1 MTIEINTFEATYNK
15 PLDGGAFIAAAG
27 KIADVAL
34 AKALETLRIYE
45 GVGSRI
51 LKERNALV
59 PDSARWDYTQWFG
72 LFLKIDLGID
82 EGFDA
87 LHDYYEYLAF
97 QTKHVRSDATT
108 RKVGPDPEDYAELRR
123 RSWTFY
129 VGDSRCTLAAF
140 ANANSNICKMV
151 EVGTQPKYE
160 LICAGSPL
168 PERSAA

>member
-1 MTIEINTFEATYNK
+1 MSIEINTFEATYNK
-15 PLDGGAFIAAAG
+15 PLDGGAFITAAG
-27 KIADVAL
+27 KAADDAL

-51 LKERNALV
+51 IKERNAIA
-59 PDSARWDYTQWFG
+59 PGSASWDYVSWTG
-72 LFLKIDLGID
+72 LFLKINLGPD

-108 RKVGPDPEDYAELRR
+108 RKFDPDPEDYAEIRR
-123 RSWTFY
+123 RAWTFS
-129 VGDSRCTLAAF
+129 VGGSRCTLAAF

-160 LICAGSPL
+160 LICAGSPI
-168 PERSAA
+168 PGVAA